1 MKNNLDRF
9 IKHLD
14 IACGFSANTVK
25 AYGYDLNSLL
35 AFLSEK
41 KATAWSAVTRDLLLN
56 YFSTLKRAK
65 IAPASLQRKAVC
77 FNTFFEYLI
86 NNNSLSSN
94 PARDL
99 VPGRQGR
106 SLPHVLT
113 QQQVNHLIETASRTP
128 KTGLRDAAIIET
140 LYSSGIRVSE
150 LAGLKVGQLE
160 GESLRIRGKGNK
172 DREVYIGKP
181 AYLAI
186 LKYLGSLPKNK
197 QKSDRIFALGVR
209 SVQRIFE
216 QASAIAGLDPAA
228 TPHTLRHSY
237 ATHLLEGGADLRTIQ
252 DLLGH
257 SSIATTQI
265 YTHVA
270 NEKKR
275 KEYIKAHPRSSLRQ

>member
-1 MKNNLDRF
+1 MKSVIFSFLHD
-9 IKHLD
+9 LS
-14 IACGFSANTVK
+14 IARGFSANTVK
-25 AYGYDLNSLL
+25 SYGYDLSSLL
-35 AFLSEK
+35 TFLSK
-41 KATAWSAVTRDLLLN
+41 KGVSTWSAVTRDHLLD
-56 YFSTLKRAK
+56 YFSTLKKSK

-86 NNNSLSSN
+86 NNNSLSAN

-113 QQQVNHLIETASRTP
+113 VAQVNLLIETASKAP
-128 KTGLRDAAIIET
+128 KTGLRDAAVIET
-140 LYSSGIRVSE
+140 LYSSGLRVSE
-150 LAGLKVGQLE
+150 LVGLKIGQLE
-160 GESLRIRGKGNK
+160 GESLRIRGKGSK

-186 LKYLGSLPKNK
+186 LKYLGSRPKE
-197 QKSDRIFALGVR
+197 KSKNDLIFAMGPR
-209 SVQRIFE
+209 SIQRILNH
-216 QASAIAGLDPAA
+216 ASTLAGTEPPA

-237 ATHLLEGGADLRTIQ
+237 ATHLLENGCDLRTIQ
-252 DLLGH
+252 ELLGH

-275 KEYIKAHPRSSLRQ
+275 KEYIKAHPRSKL

>member
-1 MKNNLDRF
+1 MNEQIRSFLR
-9 IKHLD
+9 HLE
-14 IACGFSANTVK
+14 IARGFSLNTVK
-25 AYGYDLNSLL
+25 AYGYDLTSLL
-35 AFLSEK
+35 TFLTQKSI
-41 KATAWSAVTRDLLLN
+41 TTWPTVTRDHLLD
-56 YFSTLKRAK
+56 YFATLKKAK
-65 IAPASLQRKAVC
+65 VKPTSLQRKAVA

-86 NNNSLSSN
+86 NNKSLTIN
-94 PARDL
+94 PVRDL

-113 QQQVNHLIETASRTP
+113 IAQVNALITAATKAP
-128 KTGLRDAAIIET
+128 KTGLRDAAVIET
-140 LYSSGIRVSE
+140 LYSSGLRVSE
-150 LAGLKVGQLE
+150 LVGLKIGQLE

-181 AYLAI
+181 AYLAVI
-186 LKYLGSLPKNK
+186 KYLGSLAKERGKN
-197 QKSDRIFALGVR
+197 DRIFALGSR
-209 SVQRIFE
+209 SVQRILN
-216 QASAIAGLDPAA
+216 QASTLAGTEPPA

-252 DLLGH
+252 ELLGH

-275 KEYIKAHPRSSLRQ
+275 KEYTKAHPRSKL